1 MNRDPV
7 APRRPG
13 EGGDRARLFV
23 AIRFPES
30 LRAALWDATAPL
42 REAGPSVRWTPVGQL
57 HITLRFLG
65 AVSTGSIGKID
76 ERLREVAAGCAR
88 FTLSLGG
95 VGAFPS
101 LRRPRVLWLGAGSC
115 SELSTLHAAV
125 ETALKACGFD
135 PEDRPFRPH
144 VTLGR
149 VRRGSRRGA
158 AAPGES
164 AELARAAAA
173 VGFRTELGVSHLYL
187 MRSRLG
193 PAGAKHTV
201 AGEYLLGL
209 EPVSPTR
216 S

>member
-1 MNRDPV
+1 MTRSPV
-7 APRRPG
+7 APRKPG
-13 EGGDRARLFV
+13 DGARLFV

-65 AVSTGSIGKID
+65 DVPTGSIGEID
-76 ERLREVAAGCAR
+76 ERLSEAAAACAS
-88 FTLSLGG
+88 FTLPLGG

-101 LRRPRVLWLGAGSC
+101 LRRPRVLWLGSGSG
-115 SELSTLHAAV
+115 ELSTLHSAV
-125 ETALKACGFD
+125 ETALKACGFA

-149 VRRGSRRGA
+149 VKRGSRRGA
-158 AAPGES
+158 VAPGES
-164 AELARAAAA
+164 AELARAAAG

-187 MRSRLG
+187 MKSRLG
-193 PAGAKHTV
+193 PTGATHTV
-201 AGEYLLGL
+201 AGEYPLQ
-209 EPVSPTR
+209 PVSPTG

>member
-1 MNRDPV
+1 MSGPAT

-30 LRAALWDATAPL
+30 LRAALWAATVPL

-65 AVSTGSIGKID
+65 NVPTGSIDRID
-76 ERLREVAAGCAR
+76 ERLREAAAGCAR
-88 FTLSLGG
+88 FTLPLGG

-101 LRRPRVLWLGAGSC
+101 LRRPRVLWLGAGPGP
-115 SELSTLHAAV
+115 ELSTLYAAV
-125 ETALKACGFD
+125 ETALGPCGFG

-164 AELARAAAA
+164 AELAGVAKG

-187 MRSRLG
+187 MKSRLG
-193 PAGAKHTV
+193 PAGAKHSV
-201 AGEYLLGL
+201 AGEYPLQ
-209 EPVSPTR
+209 PVSPTGP
-216 S
+216 